1 MLNTAPPSLLAY
13 LLGRT
18 ARRLGAGKELCR
30 KEEALRAT
38 VLEGV
43 ENFDSRVN

>member
-1 MLNTAPPSLLAY
+1 VY

-30 KEEALRAT
+30 TEKAVQAT